1 MTAEAIL
8 PFSVTMTLS
17 KNGHVFR
24 EFVARTCDDLSCAIE
39 MDTGT
44 GWLDALALYQRM
56 ATKQREHL
64 SETFS
69 VCHSY
74 EKWGDMQQEV
84 VKIRVK
90 LQRLAEES
98 TCQADAPPACH
109 SPPARVDERGEW
121 YSEYS
126 GAGYIYKLPMWYRL
140 GMIASALWLVIYL
153 LVYPSIPL
161 LYLHW

>member
-1 MTAEAIL
+1 MTTEGAL

-17 KNGHVFR
+17 KNGHGFS
-24 EFVARTCDDLSCAIE
+24 EFVVRTCDDLSCAIE

-44 GWLDALALYQRM
+44 GWLDAAELYQRM
-56 ATKQREHL
+56 ANKKRDHL

-74 EKWGDMQQEV
+74 EKWGGMQQEV

-90 LQRLAEES
+90 LQRVPDVPLRS
-98 TCQADAPPACH
+98 TVIQV
-109 SPPARVDERGEW
+109 SGSELIDERGEW

-126 GAGYIYKLPMWYRL
+126 GAGYIYQLPRWYRL
-140 GMIASALWLVIYL
+140 GMVASALWLVIYL
-153 LVYPSIPL
+153 LVYPSIPF

>member
-1 MTAEAIL
+1 MTEDTVL
-8 PFSVTMTLS
+8 PFSVTLTLS
-17 KNGHVFR
+17 RNGHVLR
-24 EFVARTCDDLSCAIE
+24 EFVAETRDDLACAIE

-44 GWLDALALYQRM
+44 GWLDAAELYQRM
-56 ATKQREHL
+56 ANKKRDHL
-64 SETFS
+64 SETFN

-74 EKWGDMQQEV
+74 EKWGGMQQEV

-90 LQRLAEES
+90 LQRVPDVPLRS
-98 TCQADAPPACH
+98 ADVQV
-109 SPPARVDERGEW
+109 SGGELIDERGEW

-126 GAGYIYKLPMWYRL
+126 GAGYIYKPPGWYRL